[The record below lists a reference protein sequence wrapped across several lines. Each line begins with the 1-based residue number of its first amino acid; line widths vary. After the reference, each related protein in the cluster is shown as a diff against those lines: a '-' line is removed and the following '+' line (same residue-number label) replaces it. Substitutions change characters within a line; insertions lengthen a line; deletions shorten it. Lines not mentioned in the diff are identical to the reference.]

1 MLYYIKKTWKNSFL
15 TILCQVISYS
25 IEVFAA
31 LASMK
36 MLDGLL
42 AQDTQ
47 LFLFGLVAHLGVWA
61 ISFLAS
67 HMETV
72 FHYRAQRQINELER
86 KDMVEMLLKKSYSE
100 YHAEESGSYLS
111 GFTNDIAQMEQLGWE
126 PLFGM
131 FGVLAQIVSSLIAL
145 FYLHWSLLAVSI
157 IFGILMVL
165 LPRIFNQ
172 KLENAGNIC
181 SRLQA
186 EAVSQFKELLA
197 GYDVLRSFGKKDR
210 MVCGTET
217 ANEQMETPRYHLKVL
232 KSAIGNGMG
241 FLSVVFQVSV
251 RLLAG
256 ILILT
261 GILNL
266 SVMVSVSTICSNVYN
281 GLKQLVNLQ
290 LSLTSGKPYFEK
302 LSNHRDTVS
311 HDNKK
316 SLPAFSRSISVEN
329 LSFNYGKKTVL
340 NHASFSF
347 EKGKKYA
354 LTGPSGC
361 GKSTL
366 LKILLGWL
374 PDYTGCVC
382 FDDIDIQVLRPA
394 QHLILCGE
402 RKYMEPNK
410 EANKLRISYR
420 YYELPE
426 GELVQAITGEDWVCT
441 YGTYAEDVHFHNVM
455 EIGICRWGQG
465 LMVLEDRHIDY
476 TDGAVTVVPA
486 NCLHTTL
493 SRDKSLNSWEYLFFD
508 PAGILNSAFPNDPLF
523 VESVLHRLSSEA
535 LCLPQEDAVELERLI
550 TMVLNECQTKHEYH
564 KAVEQNLMTSLLLL
578 ITRSYT
584 EKKTHIRPMTVGLQQ
599 IMPAIEYIG
608 MHYMNPISGEDLAS
622 ICSLSEAQLRR
633 KFKEYLNMSPV
644 EYLTMVRIQKAYELL
659 NSTNY
664 PMTEVA
670 LRVGYQDVSSFNRNF
685 QKIMGVSPYQYKK
698 NNSDYRGR
706 VLDKKISAKKGWK
719 HPSDP

>member
-86 KDMVEMLLKKSYSE
+86 KDMAEMLLKKSYSE

-145 FYLHWSLLAVSI
+145 FYLHWSLLVVSI

-197 GYDVLRSFGKKDR
+197 GYDVLRSFGKKER
-210 MVCGTET
+210 MVYGTET
-217 ANEQMETPRYHLKVL
+217 ANEQMETPRYNLKVL

-302 LSNHRDTVS
+302 LSNHSDTVS

-316 SLPAFSRSISVEN
+316 CLPAF
-329 LSFNYGKKTVL
+329 
-340 NHASFSF
+340 
-347 EKGKKYA
+347 
-354 LTGPSGC
+354 
-361 GKSTL
+361 
-366 LKILLGWL
+366 
-374 PDYTGCVC
+374 
-382 FDDIDIQVLRPA
+382 
-394 QHLILCGE
+394 LCGE

-410 EANKLRISYR
+410 EANKPRISYR

-508 PAGILNSAFPNDPLF
+508 PAGILSSAFPNDPLF